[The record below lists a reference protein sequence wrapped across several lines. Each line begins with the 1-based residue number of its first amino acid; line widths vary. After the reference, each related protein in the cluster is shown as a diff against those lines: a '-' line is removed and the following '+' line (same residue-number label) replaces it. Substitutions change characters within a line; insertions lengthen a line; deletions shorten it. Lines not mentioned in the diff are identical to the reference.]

1 MHIFRAVRPYVLAA
15 LALAAFASPMLA
27 LAAEPSVIAPA
38 PSGAA
43 QSALLGWLLSTLG
56 PYVFPLLLTLAVA
69 LLGGLLHLVAVAIA
83 HLKAGRVR
91 HYLLAIADGAR
102 QGVAAVEQTLRPQL
116 PDHLSPEEAQKL
128 KDAALKAALDY
139 VRTFGLDAV
148 KGSLGLT
155 DAQLAE
161 RLGVAIEAEVAAQSS
176 SAPAAPERPREVVDL
191 PSGGGKLVR
200 PVPTP

>member
-1 MHIFRAVRPYVLAA
+1 MRFAIVLASVLFA
-15 LALAAFASPMLA
+15 LPV
-27 LAAEPSVIAPA
+27 LAAEPSVIAPPPPA
-38 PSGAA
+38 LGQAQAA
-43 QSALLGWLLSTLG
+43 AVSWLLSELG
-56 PYVFPLLLTLAVA
+56 PYLFPLLLTLVVA
-69 LLGGLLHLVAVAIA
+69 LLGGLLHLVAVGIA

-176 SAPAAPERPREVVDL
+176 SAPVAPARVEATGPAEKVVGHL
-191 PSGGGKLVR
+191 PSGGLVVSVAGKGG
-200 PVPTP
+200 